1 MAVVF
6 YAEGEHP
13 AGFIGFRVAT
23 TLGDA
28 KDFKQQYFAL
38 SEYDYEEAYNKA
50 HALNNQWRAYATTV
64 RRTQR
69 LKETSD
75 RGNPGYIA
83 TGLRGALLVEHKG
96 KRETPLIRPCFVAQV
111 PGYGNGQVAIPIIKH
126 GYVKAYIMA
135 VDRYAIF
142 NNLSD
147 EETATL
153 ISRIPKK
160 TMFTQDLWKQLISK
174 GIFVSKASIMEKI
187 G

>member
-1 MAVVF
+1 MAVIF

-23 TLGDA
+23 TLGEA

-38 SEYDYEEAYNKA
+38 SEYSYEEAYKQA
-50 HALNNQWRAYATTV
+50 HALNDQWRALATTV
-64 RRTQR
+64 RHTQR
-69 LKETSD
+69 LKDTSS

-83 TGLRGALLVEHKG
+83 TGLRGALLVEHKRN
-96 KRETPLIRPCFVAQV
+96 RETPLIRPCFVAQV

-126 GYVKAYIMA
+126 GYVKAYVMA
-135 VDRYAIF
+135 IDRYALL

-147 EETATL
+147 EESAAL

-174 GIFVSKASIMEKI
+174 EIFVSKSSIMEKI